1 MSKLSENL
9 KKIRK
14 DNNFSQE
21 DLAEKLGVSR
31 QAISKWESDLAYP
44 EMDKIIQIAKMFN
57 LNIDDL
63 LKNDIRESKNEKEK
77 KNSINKC
84 IDDFLNFISDTT
96 KMFSRMTFGSKIKCL
111 IKMLLIICFLCL
123 LGFGLKIVLNGIFE
137 KTIYYFFPYEWLI
150 GSFDALYLTAVIVLI
165 VIITIHIFKT
175 QYLDYFKDD
184 PTYTEKT
191 EKDVNTKEEIKED
204 KNRNEEKKYK
214 NEKIIIR
221 NPKHSEYK
229 FINALFKYIVF
240 LLKVFILGM
249 SAFICIPLIIS
260 IIILVLSFAFIKTG
274 LLFIGILIAIIACGT
289 FLTIILLALLN
300 FVLNRKSNKKI
311 MIYVVIISM
320 ISFGLGCGL
329 FIISLIN
336 FNYIDV
342 KDSLVYEKSEIVVPM
357 DNQMFINDHYGEKIN
372 YKEENRNDIRLEFYN
387 NKYCDVEL
395 REYGNGEYALFDD
408 CFNNFKMFSDYIK
421 DINNKKIYELDTTVY
436 DVTIYTSKENIEIL
450 KNNLQKYNNA
460 NDQQI
465 EYYEGR
471 ISELETSINEYQ
483 GKITELEI
491 SINGYQSKINELQ
504 NKLDL
509 YEAQHPNDELI
520 NN

>member
-1 MSKLSENL
+1 MSKLPENL

-31 QAISKWESDLAYP
+31 QAISKWESGVAYP

-84 IDDFLNFISDTT
+84 IDDFLRFISDTT
-96 KMFSRMTFGSKIKCL
+96 EMFSRMTFKTKLKCL
-111 IKMLLIICFLCL
+111 IRMILIIGFLSL
-123 LGFGLKIVLNGIFE
+123 LGFGLKTVLDGIFE
-137 KTIYYFFPYEWLI
+137 KIVYHFFKYEWLFNI
-150 GSFDALYLTAVIVLI
+150 FDTLYLIAVIALI
-165 VIITIHIFKT
+165 TIITIHIFKT

-184 PTYTEKT
+184 PAYTEK
-191 EKDVNTKEEIKED
+191 DANTKIEIKED
-204 KNRNEEKKYK
+204 KNHNEENKYR

-240 LLKVFILGM
+240 LLKAFILGM

-260 IIILVLSFAFIKTG
+260 IILLVISFAFIKTG
-274 LLFIGILIAIIACGT
+274 LFFIGILIAILACGT
-289 FLTIILLALLN
+289 FLTIIFLALLN

-311 MIYVVIISM
+311 MIYALIISI

-329 FIISLIN
+329 SIISLIN
-336 FNYIDV
+336 FNYIDI

-357 DNQMFINDHYGEKIN
+357 DNQMFINDQYGQKIN

-387 NKYCDVEL
+387 NKYCDIEL
-395 REYGNGEYALFDD
+395 REYENCEYALYDG
-408 CFNNFKMFSDYIK
+408 CLISFKMFSDYIK
-421 DINNKKIYELDTTVY
+421 DINNKKIYELDVLVH
-436 DVTIYTSKENIEIL
+436 DVTIYASKENIEIL
-450 KNNLQKYNNA
+450 KTNLQKYNNE

-465 EYYEGR
+465 TYYEDR
-471 ISELETSINEYQ
+471 ISELETSINEYRA
-483 GKITELEI
+483 KISELE
-491 SINGYQSKINELQ
+491 

-509 YEAQHPNDELI
+509 YEAHQESDELI
-520 NN
+520 NG